1 MIDGALIHLVAVHVP
16 AMACLFAAIL
26 LALAMRWNDVRL
38 QKFCFLTYIGSA
50 IFAAIAY
57 YSGPDS
63 VEYMQSLD
71 SWNEA
76 VNVQAEL
83 HALWGQGSFLGMV
96 VLGLGSM
103 MALLGYVQGQP
114 PSKWLVRGLLL
125 AGLVLFVVLVWTA
138 HEGGVIRRPEMTHS

>member
-16 AMACLFAAIL
+16 AMGCVIVAIF
-26 LALAMRWNDVRL
+26 LALAMRWQDERL
-38 QKFCFLTYIGSA
+38 QKICFGGFIVSA

-57 YSGPDS
+57 YTGPNS
-63 VEYMQSLD
+63 VEYMQTLD

-76 VNVQAEL
+76 VNAQAEL
-83 HALWGQGSFLGMV
+83 HALWGQGAFLGMV

-125 AGLVLFVVLVWTA
+125 ASLVLFAVLVWTA
-138 HEGGVIRRPEMTHS
+138 HEGGVIRRPEMTHA